1 MKTHHWAG
9 ATLAMKNLFGLVPG
23 GVYGWPKNVL
33 HWAGIPES
41 IVDLHHLFPR
51 QFTIVDGIVGMEGN
65 GPIQGTPKNAGVLVA
80 GSDVAAV
87 DATCCRIMGID
98 PCKIEY
104 LAIARGPENLN
115 ESNFH
120 QTGESILSVKTN
132 FELLDVWKEIRA

>member
-1 MKTHHWAG
+1 
-9 ATLAMKNLFGLVPG
+9 
-23 GVYGWPKNVL
+23 
-33 HWAGIPES
+33 
-41 IVDLHHLFPR
+41 
-51 QFTIVDGIVGMEGN
+51 
-65 GPIQGTPKNAGVLVA
+65 
-80 GSDVAAV
+80 V